1 MSEPHFL
8 LLIPEY
14 QKFSDP
20 SVVFVRGSLFD
31 KDKGGTQ
38 QQDII
43 LPVTAVTIYEIQ
55 IDMFGILS
63 MWFQ

>member
-14 QKFSDP
+14 QKFSGP
-20 SVVFVRGSLFD
+20 SVVFVRDSLFD
-31 KDKGGTQ
+31 EDKGSTR

-43 LPVTAVTIYEIQ
+43 LPVTAVTIYEI
-55 IDMFGILS
+55 
-63 MWFQ
+63 